1 MQCLVA
7 RQIDAAGEANTRLGE
22 AGQKSDGEER
32 ELLFFDGV
40 QTQTGSGA

>member
-22 AGQKSDGEER
+22 AGQKSEEEER
-32 ELLFFDGV
+32 ELFFFDGL
-40 QTQTGSGA
+40 QTQKGSGA

>member
-1 MQCLVA
+1 MHCLVA

-22 AGQKSDGEER
+22 AGQISDGEER

-40 QTQTGSGA
+40 QTQMESGA